1 MSRESDCAFLRES
14 PEEEQTSTMKTCM
27 KLTVDSWI
35 EEEFEPQVRQRKAS
49 SRRKASTRR
58 PPVWQPQSQ
67 VPVPLPVVP
76 PPFAP
81 ETEPCSVLD

>member
-1 MSRESDCAFLRES
+1 MSRESDCAFLRQS

-35 EEEFEPQVRQRKAS
+35 EEEFEPQVRQRKAA
-49 SRRKASTRR
+49 SRRKASNRQ
-58 PPVWQPQSQ
+58 PPVWQPP
-67 VPVPLPVVP
+67 VPAPLPVVP

-81 ETEPCSVLD
+81 ETEPCPVLD